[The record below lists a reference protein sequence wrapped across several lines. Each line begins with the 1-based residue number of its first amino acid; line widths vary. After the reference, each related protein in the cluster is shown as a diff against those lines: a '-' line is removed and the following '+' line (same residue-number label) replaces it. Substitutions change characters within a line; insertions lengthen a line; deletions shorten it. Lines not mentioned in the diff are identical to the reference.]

1 MPDTGLRDCAMYDT
15 GREAGFLVAVVVIGF
30 SETE

>member
-1 MPDTGLRDCAMYDT
+1 MMLETGLRDCAMYET
-15 GREAGFLVAVVVIGF
+15 GREAGFLVAGAGF